1 MAITNREILQNQVR
15 RIKEKTGSNLEL
27 HFTRKFV
34 YLYEVKE
41 EGVFENFAFGS
52 ANANRTPAQMIE
64 YLAGLEDA
72 VDTLPKKVYFIK
84 CEVNDHGWHTG
95 YHHFTC
101 KEDAIKLMRRYVAR
115 QIWFARSEN
124 KKVFLKVMEDSV
136 MDARPGETSQTIF
149 TRIGE
154 DTFEY
159 RIWAADMLYNEL
171 PKDMSFNY

>member
-72 VDTLPKKVYFIK
+72 IDYFQKQKV
-84 CEVNDHGWHTG
+84 
-95 YHHFTC
+95 
-101 KEDAIKLMRRYVAR
+101 
-115 QIWFARSEN
+115 
-124 KKVFLKVMEDSV
+124 
-136 MDARPGETSQTIF
+136 
-149 TRIGE
+149 
-154 DTFEY
+154 
-159 RIWAADMLYNEL
+159 
-171 PKDMSFNY
+171 

>member
-34 YLYEVKE
+34 YLYEEKE

-72 VDTLPKKVYFIK
+72 IDYFQK
-84 CEVNDHGWHTG
+84 Q
-95 YHHFTC
+95 
-101 KEDAIKLMRRYVAR
+101 KA
-115 QIWFARSEN
+115 
-124 KKVFLKVMEDSV
+124 
-136 MDARPGETSQTIF
+136 
-149 TRIGE
+149 
-154 DTFEY
+154 
-159 RIWAADMLYNEL
+159 
-171 PKDMSFNY
+171 